1 MTLRFDVAI
10 IDQGAG
16 GAVTVGE
23 LAPFFFARWD
33 MALPI
38 CGVRCDSR
46 LYIILRRMC
55 GKKCVGVASFF
66 STTFVFYEG
75 IKRGATPNGC
85 LV

>member
-38 CGVRCDSR
+38 CEV
-46 LYIILRRMC
+46 
-55 GKKCVGVASFF
+55 
-66 STTFVFYEG
+66 
-75 IKRGATPNGC
+75 
-85 LV
+85 